1 MKKFKMSHR
10 IMKNLDDEFFDE
22 NHPPKWLIKRDNLW
36 FWNDHILTLPVNGSK
51 DTDFRT
57 ITRIE

>member
-1 MKKFKMSHR
+1 MSHR